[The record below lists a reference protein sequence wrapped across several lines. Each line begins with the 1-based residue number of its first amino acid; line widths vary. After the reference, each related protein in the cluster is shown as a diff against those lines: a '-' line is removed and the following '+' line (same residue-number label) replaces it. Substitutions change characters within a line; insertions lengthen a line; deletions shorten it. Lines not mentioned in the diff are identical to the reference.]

1 MLRALRG
8 LSRAAAAQG
17 VPPARGLS
25 TSRST
30 VQDWID
36 DPDEGRALIFGKTW
50 CGFSQMAIGVLELQ
64 EASPTVVQLDLLENG
79 DALQRELHEITGMP
93 TVPSV
98 WIGGQFIG
106 GYSELSRV
114 PDADLQTMLEEAGAL
129 DGA

>member
-8 LSRAAAAQG
+8 LSRASAAQG
-17 VPPARGLS
+17 VAPARALS
-25 TSRST
+25 TSRAT

-36 DPDEGRALIFGKTW
+36 DADKGRALIFGKTW

-64 EASPTVVQLDLLENG
+64 EASPTVVHLDLVENG
-79 DALQRELHEITGMP
+79 DMLQRELHEITGMS

-114 PDADLQTMLEEAGAL
+114 PDADLQIMLEEAGAL